1 MSRYEFSPE
10 MIVTGTMCKTN
21 KTEISYSDI
30 QHFVKNLYEEAKK
43 ENSSCL
49 VLFSVKYLRKMAED
63 YKNIFY
69 VGESLIKLNKPYDLA
84 YLKRNFL
91 DHQSEKALT
100 VMGLVNKNKNNSC
113 ERNF

>member
-10 MIVTGTMCKTN
+10 MIVSGTMCKTN

-30 QHFVKNLYEEAKK
+30 QHFIKNLYEKAKN

-49 VLFSVKYLRKMAED
+49 VLFSVNYLRKMAED

-69 VGESLIKLNKPYDLA
+69 VGESFIALNKPYDLS

-91 DHQSEKALT
+91 AYQSEKALT
-100 VMGLVNKNKNNSC
+100 VMGLINKNENNSFVH
-113 ERNF
+113 NF